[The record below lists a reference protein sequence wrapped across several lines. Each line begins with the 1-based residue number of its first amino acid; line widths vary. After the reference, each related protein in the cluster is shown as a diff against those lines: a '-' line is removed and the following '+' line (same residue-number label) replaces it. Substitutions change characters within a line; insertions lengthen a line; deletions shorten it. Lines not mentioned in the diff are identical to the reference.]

1 MIEKINQLLES
12 NDIMCRIGSEWYKLE
27 EIGPVYEDNEL
38 EITMTDDD
46 GVETGALLSDI
57 EEFDT
62 HDVFG
67 EPTNLVSSP
76 LFEQFNNH
84 IGIA

>member
-62 HDVFG
+62 HDVVN
-67 EPTNLVSSP
+67 PLILYHLHYLNNL
-76 LFEQFNNH
+76 
-84 IGIA
+84 III